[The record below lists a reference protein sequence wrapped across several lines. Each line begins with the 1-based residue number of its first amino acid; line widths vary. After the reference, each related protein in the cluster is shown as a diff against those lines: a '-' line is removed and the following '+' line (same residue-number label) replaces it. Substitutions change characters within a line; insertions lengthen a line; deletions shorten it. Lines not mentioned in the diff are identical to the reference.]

1 MILLN
6 KSSVEMPPRFATRS
20 ITSPYGNS
28 GFPDTKVSRPRHD
41 GLRRTQNRRKVDDHM
56 AQQTSILLTGGAG
69 YIGSHTAVALVE
81 AGLTP
86 VLLDNFSN
94 SHPSVLQ
101 RLEKLTGHSI
111 ACERGDIHDTGLVET
126 LIRRH
131 SCRAIVFSSS
141 ATVYGDPASVPI
153 DERFPCAPESPYAH
167 SKLVCEQI
175 LTAQA
180 CALADLRVGVL
191 RYFNPVGAHVSGLI
205 GEDPGGT
212 PNNLMPFIAQVA
224 VGQRDKVRVF
234 GNDYPTPDG
243 TGVRDYLHVCDL
255 ARGHVDAVQRLIGQS
270 GSFTLNLGTGFGTSV
285 MEVIRAFERASG
297 RTIPFEF
304 APRRAGD
311 VAQYFADVSLA
322 QSVLGW
328 RALQGIDEMCRD
340 VWRWQQDNPQGYSG
354 TLAPHLPDAAAAQHA
369 CALFR
374 RDLATEG
381 DGIAEN
387 QLK

>member
-1 MILLN
+1 
-6 KSSVEMPPRFATRS
+6 
-20 ITSPYGNS
+20 
-28 GFPDTKVSRPRHD
+28 
-41 GLRRTQNRRKVDDHM
+41 M
-56 AQQTSILLTGGAG
+56 AHPTSILLTGGAG
-69 YIGSHTAVALVE
+69 YIGSHTAVALIE

-101 RLEKLTGHSI
+101 RLEKLTGQPI
-111 ACERGDIHDTGLVET
+111 VCERGDIHDTGLVET

-131 SCRAIVFSSS
+131 RCRATIHLAGFKAVGESVAQPLMYYRNNVGGMVSVLQAMEAANCRALVFSSS

-153 DERFPCAPESPYAH
+153 DESFPCAPESPYAH

-180 CALADLRVGVL
+180 RALADWRVGVL

-224 VGQRDKVRVF
+224 VGQRDKIRVF

-387 QLK
+387 

>member
-1 MILLN
+1 
-6 KSSVEMPPRFATRS
+6 
-20 ITSPYGNS
+20 
-28 GFPDTKVSRPRHD
+28 
-41 GLRRTQNRRKVDDHM
+41 M
-56 AQQTSILLTGGAG
+56 AEQISILLTGGAG
-69 YIGSHTAVALVE
+69 YIGSHTAVALIE

-101 RLEKLTGHSI
+101 RLEKLTGQPI
-111 ACERGDIHDTGLVET
+111 VCERGDIHDTGLVET

-131 SCRAIVFSSS
+131 RCRATVHLAGFKAVGESVAQPLMYYRNNVGGLLSVLQAMEAAGCRALVFSSS

-153 DERFPCAPESPYAH
+153 DESFPCTPESPYAH

-180 CALADLRVGVL
+180 RALTDWRVGVL

-255 ARGHVDAVQRLIGQS
+255 ARGHVAAVQRLIGQS
-270 GSFTLNLGTGFGTSV
+270 SSFTLNLGTGAGTSV

-311 VAQYFADVSLA
+311 VAQYFADVTLA
-322 QSVLGW
+322 HSVLGW

-340 VWRWQQDNPQGYSG
+340 VWRWQQNNPQGYSG
-354 TLAPHLPDAAAAQHA
+354 TLAPHLPEAAAVHPARGSFSDA
-369 CALFR
+369 
-374 RDLATEG
+374 
-381 DGIAEN
+381 I
-387 QLK
+387 